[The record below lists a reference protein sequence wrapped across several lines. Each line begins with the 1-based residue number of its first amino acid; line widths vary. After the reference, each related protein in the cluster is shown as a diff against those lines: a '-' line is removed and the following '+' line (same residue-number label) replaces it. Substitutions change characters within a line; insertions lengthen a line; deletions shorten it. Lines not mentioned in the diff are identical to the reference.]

1 MTGHTF
7 TGHTAACAAALAVQ
21 LIIERDGL
29 LERVCSV
36 GAKFQETLRGS
47 LSKFD
52 QVGDVRGRGFFIG
65 IELVKDSVTKVPFAA
80 ECHLSFDIARRALAD
95 GLICYPCSGHVDGD
109 AGDTLIVAPPYNI
122 SDGELEEI
130 DAKLTRAIDGALS
143 AG

>member
-1 MTGHTF
+1 
-7 TGHTAACAAALAVQ
+7 
-21 LIIERDGL
+21 
-29 LERVCSV
+29 
-36 GAKFQETLRGS
+36 
-47 LSKFD
+47 
-52 QVGDVRGRGFFIG
+52 
-65 IELVKDSVTKVPFAA
+65 
-80 ECHLSFDIARRALAD
+80 LAD